1 MLVMG
6 GCEVVHSVVVFF
18 FKSLYECIIDVGVCV
33 VVIVDV

>member
-1 MLVMG
+1 MCIGAIYLVVFG
-6 GCEVVHSVVVFF
+6 GFF